1 MLPHERDQLGE
12 QLSAYLD
19 GALNAAETAEVERR
33 LAADPQARAQLATLR
48 ETVETLRRLPR
59 RPAPS
64 DLLDGLTAR
73 IERAQLLEGAADA
86 GAAVRRP
93 RPVWRLLASA
103 AIVVFAVGGGFWAF
117 SRMSDTLSRNDKQ
130 VALQSAPRDEL
141 GEAAR
146 SNAASSKLRG
156 VAAQPEA
163 APRADTAP
171 RPTAPAGPIPAVHG
185 AAAEA
190 REEKSAADRAMLK
203 GTEATADVAARTPS
217 APERDALR
225 GIDALAPPAPAVAP
239 PPSNLGMRAG
249 GTAVESPT
257 PKPQRELTRADVLHT
272 PFPDEPVQLTVACAT
287 EPDRAATRELLVA
300 CLAAHGVEPLQAD
313 AADKRAAL
321 APEQAYSVEGQA
333 HRNLADADPAAR
345 LAAVRALSGSSSPA
359 VRNLLL
365 PLTGKAGEADPRVRY
380 AAISA
385 VKAIDG
391 RLSLTENLGRI
402 FSGLSLGS
410 ILLLGALG
418 LAITYGVMGIINMAH
433 GELLMIGAYSA
444 YAMQSLFRAYFPAAI
459 DWYLPA
465 AIPLSFLSAALVGV
479 VMERTVIRWLYGR
492 TLETLLAT
500 WGLSLILIQAARVL
514 FGAQNVEVANPA
526 WMSGGIELMPN
537 LLLPWNR
544 IVIIGFALFV
554 LLLMWVLMNRT
565 RLGMFVRAVTQN
577 RAMADCVG
585 VPTARIDTLA
595 FALGAGIA
603 GLGGL
608 ALSQISNVGPDM
620 GQGYIVDAFMVVVL
634 GGVGQLAGAVWAA
647 LGLGV
652 ATKLLEGWSGAVIA
666 KIVVLAIIIIFIQ
679 KRPQGLFA
687 LKGRFVD

>member
-1 MLPHERDQLGE
+1 MFKSLL
-12 QLSAYLD
+12 
-19 GALNAAETAEVERR
+19 ALLLFACAMSVQAAP
-33 LAADPQARAQLATLR
+33 DPALVRQLADEDSSAKVAAIQKLTQTGDPD
-48 ETVETLRRLPR
+48 TVRILQAMADDALVLAGGKVLIVDGDKAFDAATG
-59 RPAPS
+59 APVKVPENPES
-64 DLLDGLTAR
+64 ITVNNR
-73 IERAQLLEGAADA
+73 IRGE
-86 GAAVRRP
+86 
-93 RPVWRLLASA
+93 LASA
-103 AIVVFAVGGGFWAF
+103 MAALKLFDADPAVRLDSAQ
-117 SRMSDTLSRNDKQ
+117 K
-130 VALQSAPRDEL
+130 LQSKVSADMAPLLAKAL
-141 GEAAR
+141 GKESDAR
-146 SNAASSKLRG
+146 IKALLSLAH
-156 VAAQPEA
+156 AQA
-163 APRADTAP
+163 
-171 RPTAPAGPIPAVHG
+171 
-185 AAAEA
+185 
-190 REEKSAADRAMLK
+190 
-203 GTEATADVAARTPS
+203 
-217 APERDALR
+217 
-225 GIDALAPPAPAVAP
+225 
-239 PPSNLGMRAG
+239 
-249 GTAVESPT
+249 
-257 PKPQRELTRADVLHT
+257 
-272 PFPDEPVQLTVACAT
+272 
-287 EPDRAATRELLVA
+287 
-300 CLAAHGVEPLQAD
+300 
-313 AADKRAAL
+313 
-321 APEQAYSVEGQA
+321 
-333 HRNLADADPAAR
+333 NLANTDPAAR
-345 LAAVRALSGSSSPA
+345 LAAVRALSGSSSPS
-359 VRNLLL
+359 VKSLLL
-365 PLTGKAGEADPRVRY
+365 PLTEPAGEADSRVRY

-391 RLSLTENLGRI
+391 RMSMTENLGRV

-444 YAMQSLFRAYFPAAI
+444 YAAQSLFRAYLPDAV

-465 AIPLSFLSAALVGV
+465 AIPLAFCSAALVGV

-514 FGAQNVEVANPA
+514 FGAQNVEVANPS

-544 IVIIGFALFV
+544 IIIIGFALFV
-554 LLLMWVLMNRT
+554 LALVWVLMNKT

-577 RAMADCVG
+577 RAMAGCVG
-585 VPTARIDTLA
+585 VPTSRIDTLA

-652 ATKLLEGWSGAVIA
+652 FAKLLEGWSGAVIA
-666 KIVVLAIIIIFIQ
+666 KIVVLVFIIIFIQ